1 MKKTALITGAS
12 SGIGRE
18 LARIHAE
25 RGGNLVIIARRHAN
39 LIELKKEL
47 EKKYAVKITVIAKD
61 LSQPSAPQ
69 EIYNEVKK
77 AGIEIDFL
85 INNAGFGGLGKFY
98 QRSWEQDLAMIQ
110 VNIVALTNL
119 CRLFLPE
126 FVKRNHGKILNVSST
141 ASLVPGGPLQAVYY
155 ATKAFVTSFSNALF
169 EELAN
174 TKITVTALL
183 PGATATEFKKVANL
197 TKTKL
202 FQKTASARHV
212 AEEGYEGMLRG
223 KLNIIAGLT
232 FFHKFMLFTVPFS
245 PRKNVLQTIRKMQ
258 EVPN

>member
-202 FQKTASARHV
+202 FLAKRGQKPCPLDR
-212 AEEGYEGMLRG
+212 
-223 KLNIIAGLT
+223 KT
-232 FFHKFMLFTVPFS
+232 FEKKKN
-245 PRKNVLQTIRKMQ
+245 PRYA
-258 EVPN
+258 